1 MQPYAHAPRMGAG
14 TAGKHGLLRLGFE
27 RDGERTIMLGWERH
41 APLIV
46 QQALYFDAEWAELPC
61 VYILSSGGPNVDG
74 DRYEQYFSVGPDA
87 FAHIATGAATKI
99 ASMRYNYAS
108 LYQRIELAQGA
119 YLEYLPEPIIPC
131 RGSRYCSQTHIVIAA
146 SATLLY
152 AETYLCGR
160 RWSGER
166 FDYDI
171 LSVAMRAERDDGEL
185 LFTDKFIIRP
195 HDECPSVEGVM
206 GSFEVLS
213 QVVVITPQHVA
224 EQIYREC
231 EPVARPDFMASATM
245 LPNGAGV
252 IYRIMGMHSQQVKR
266 EVRKF
271 CSLVRMTV
279 KGRTLADDFP
289 WR

>member
-1 MQPYAHAPRMGAG
+1 MQPYTHAPRMGVG

-27 RDGERTIMLGWERH
+27 RDGERTILLGWERR

-46 QQALYFDAEWAELPC
+46 QQALYFDAEWTELPC

-74 DRYEQYFSVGPDA
+74 DRYEQYFSVGRDA

-119 YLEYLPEPIIPC
+119 YLEYLPEPVIPC
-131 RGSRYCSQTHIVIAA
+131 RGSRYCSQTHVVIAA

-195 HDECPSVEGVM
+195 HDEHPSVEGIM
-206 GSFEVLS
+206 ASFEVLS
-213 QVVVITPQHVA
+213 QVMVLTPQYLA

-231 EPVARPDFMASATM
+231 EPVVRPDFMASATM

-252 IYRIMGMHSQQVKR
+252 ICRIMGMQSQEVKL